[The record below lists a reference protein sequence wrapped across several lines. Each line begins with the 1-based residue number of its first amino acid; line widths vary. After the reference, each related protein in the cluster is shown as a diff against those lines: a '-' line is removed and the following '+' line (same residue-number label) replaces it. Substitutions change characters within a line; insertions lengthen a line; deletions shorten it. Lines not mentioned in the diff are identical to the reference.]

1 MPSIS
6 DDWNRALNQ
15 ISNWILDS
23 PKLGGIAALNPNFVG
38 AEANR
43 RAAIDARYPQP
54 TETERLN
61 SASNRP
67 ARTGIADQSPIQT
80 PARADVAP
88 SISAPV
94 AWREPPSNLSPV
106 RDMRGGFAVM
116 DQGNGGTVKDNVAAI
131 NRQTDAL
138 RSLNQARLNDPNVG
152 AFHFGETGTRPDP
165 FARPGDSFGD
175 SQMRAAQYESILK
188 DMTGPGIGGRQRA
201 AMGQAAQGLLA
212 PGIAAMQQQYHADD
226 MASRE
231 RTAALGLQS
240 QQAQHADEM
249 ALRQQHLGIEQMNAN
264 TAQAAGQQQGILR
277 GLDIDAKQRI
287 LALQDRLNASTD
299 DKERFALSQ
308 QIQQLSG
315 HNPQLNR
322 VTMIDVPNP
331 DAQAALL
338 QPTIKRP
345 YDMVTNT
352 MLEPQPAKGG
362 TPSNGIPSADVE
374 WLKKNPDKAAAFDQ
388 QYGAG
393 SAARALGR

>member
-6 DDWNRALNQ
+6 DDWNRVLNQ
-15 ISNWILDS
+15 TSNWILDS

-61 SASNRP
+61 SAAFRP
-67 ARTGIADQSPIQT
+67 ARMDISTPPPAQIQ
-80 PARADVAP
+80 P
-88 SISAPV
+88 SISTPTV
-94 AWREPPSNLSPV
+94 TTREPPSNLSPV
-106 RDMRGGFAVM
+106 RDLRGISAM

-138 RSLNQARLNDPNVG
+138 RSLHEARMADPNVG
-152 AFHFGETGTRPDP
+152 AFHFGQTGTTPDP

-287 LALQDRLNASTD
+287 LALHDRLNASTD